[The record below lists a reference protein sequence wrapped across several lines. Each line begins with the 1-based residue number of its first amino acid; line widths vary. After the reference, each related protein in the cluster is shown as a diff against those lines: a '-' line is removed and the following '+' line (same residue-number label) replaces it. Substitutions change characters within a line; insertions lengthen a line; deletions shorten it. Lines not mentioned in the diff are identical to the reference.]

1 MAELDK
7 ALGTTTNSTDLIT
20 RAGKATTSGQA
31 RELMTEAGRAGVTA
45 LEEERKAAVAKPEAE
60 AMARGKYAEEEKKYF
75 EKTVAT
81 REAAMKEAP
90 LPEFRPNE
98 DTLIGMATLG
108 SLVAVIGNVLGNSGG
123 RQSALGAIESMSGMM
138 SGYQQGKKDYQRLQQ
153 LEFEKNFAAIK
164 EKQAQIQ
171 KEFEIAMKKMPFDLA
186 GARQDMEVA
195 LAKAQSPLLD
205 ATYKKQGAE
214 MTYKIIQDTA
224 NSIAK
229 AEEVAQKAQLA
240 REKAKGK
247 PLGDKQSSQVI
258 GLDSIAGSLEKLK
271 ETFKDEY
278 ASLGLFGFGADL
290 SLEAKRRGLM
300 DTEEGRNAVKW
311 WSEYN
316 RLQAPNRH
324 ALFGATLTGNELKN
338 YQSFTAK
345 TSDSPSTVRDMLQ
358 GQIDYSLGEATRRR
372 FAYESAGYQVPEV
385 SVDFLGTYVKPVTPA
400 TGAPP
405 AVAGAPAPGGA
416 QPNIE
421 AEARR
426 AFGSYDPNTY
436 TYGFE
441 NGRFYRDKK

>member
-20 RAGKATTSGQA
+20 RTGKATTSGQA
-31 RELMTEAGRAGVTA
+31 RELMTEAGREGLAAVEA
-45 LEEERKAAVAKPEAE
+45 ERKAAVARPEAE

-75 EKTVAT
+75 EKAVST
-81 REAAMKEAP
+81 REEAMKQAP

-138 SGYQQGKKDYQRLQQ
+138 SGYQQGRKDYQRLQQ
-153 LEFEKNFAAIK
+153 LEFEKNFQAVK

-171 KEFEIAMKKMPFDLA
+171 KEFEVALKKMPYDLA
-186 GARQDMEVA
+186 SARQDMEIA

-224 NSIAK
+224 KSIEK
-229 AEEVAQKAQLA
+229 AEDLAQKAQLA
-240 REKAKGK
+240 REKGQGK
-247 PLGDKQSSQVI
+247 PLKEKEISQII
-258 GLDSIAGSLEKLK
+258 GLDSIAGSLQKLK
-271 ETFKDEY
+271 DSFKDEY
-278 ASLGLFGFGADL
+278 AGLGVFGFGAEL
-290 SLEAKRRGLM
+290 QYEAMRRLG
-300 DTEEGRNAVKW
+300 TEEGQKAVKW
-311 WSEYN
+311 WSDYN

-338 YQSFTAK
+338 YQEFTAK
-345 TSDSPSTVRDMLQ
+345 KSDAPDIVRTQLQ
-358 GQIDYSLGEATRRR
+358 GQIDYSLDTAFNRRT
-372 FAYESAGYQVPEV
+372 AYERMGFNVPET
-385 SVDFLGTYVKPVTPA
+385 SVDFLGTYTKPVTAA

-405 AVAGAPAPGGA
+405 AVAQAPTTPGA

-421 AEARR
+421 AEAKR

-436 TYGFE
+436 NYGFE